1 MGNLAATVDQCPDN
15 SLVLLLDRDSTMI
28 SPQSLNIFE
37 SHFATNF
44 STADV
49 AVFKSLTKRH
59 ENIEPN
65 TADWGAKSYPVIAFR
80 KSSFPKIKP
89 LVAKIQE
96 KSEFLDYQH

>member
-1 MGNLAATVDQCPDN
+1 MGKLEATVDQCPDN
-15 SLVLLLDRDSTMI
+15 SLVLLLDRDSTLI
-28 SPQSLNIFE
+28 SPQSLSIFE
-37 SHFATNF
+37 AHFAANF
-44 STADV
+44 SKADV

-65 TADWGAKSYPVIAFR
+65 TADKGVKSHPVIAFR

-89 LVAKIQE
+89 FVVKAQS